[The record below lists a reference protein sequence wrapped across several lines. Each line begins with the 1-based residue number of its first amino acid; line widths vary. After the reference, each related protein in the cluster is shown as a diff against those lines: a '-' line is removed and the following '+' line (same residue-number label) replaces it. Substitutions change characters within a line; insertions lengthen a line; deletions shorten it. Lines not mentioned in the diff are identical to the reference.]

1 MPTIKY
7 CPFCEQHHKFHIE
20 YYEDTHIF
28 ELRCIYSGLLV
39 EEVQEEL
46 QFDRFSELKRQFI
59 PPPE

>member
-1 MPTIKY
+1 MPTIRY
-7 CPFCEQHHKFHIE
+7 CQFCEKDHGFYIE
-20 YYEDTHIF
+20 YDRDIHMF

-46 QFDRFSELKRQFI
+46 QFDRFLELRSQFI